1 METPILLNLSKT
13 YVLIKSFYIFL
24 VFLLSSCST
33 FENNDGIL
41 IARLGDSYLYEHQV
55 TSLINIKSSYI
66 DSLTFI
72 QQYINNWAQEE
83 LLLQK
88 AVLNINQDKLEIDKR
103 LESYRRSLLI
113 HAYEQ
118 KLIKFGFRKP
128 VFVNEIYQFL
138 DY

>member
-1 METPILLNLSKT
+1 M
-13 YVLIKSFYIFL
+13 IKSYYIIL
-24 VFLLSSCST
+24 VFLLSSCSS
-33 FENNDGIL
+33 FENNDEVL
-41 IARLGDSYLYEHQV
+41 IARLGDSHLYEHQV
-55 TSLINIKSSYI
+55 TSLINSNLSSI

-88 AVLNINQDKLEIDKR
+88 AVLNINQDQFEIDKR

-118 KLIKFGFRKP
+118 KSHL
-128 VFVNEIYQFL
+128 
-138 DY
+138 

>member
-1 METPILLNLSKT
+1 M
-13 YVLIKSFYIFL
+13 IKSYYIIL
-24 VFLLSSCST
+24 VFLLSSCSS
-33 FENNDGIL
+33 FDNNDEVL

-55 TSLINIKSSYI
+55 TSLINSKLSSV

-88 AVLNINQDKLEIDKR
+88 AVLNINQDQLEIDKR

-118 KLIKFGFRKP
+118 KLI
-128 VFVNEIYQFL
+128 EQSL
-138 DY
+138 DTLILENQLQSY